1 MLKNKNTT
9 LNLEEI
15 TIRNFTASHHLFD
28 RYIPLIACTNEL
40 SKVGSTSTY
49 CSENSPTVGGSFMYF
64 QSRVAIVNYE
74 LLPSPIFDQL
84 LYSFQLQLIMIP
96 LDDST
101 FTGLSKKFHYLLLLS
116 LLL

>member
-15 TIRNFTASHHLFD
+15 AIRNFTASHHLFD

-40 SKVGSTSTY
+40 SKVSSTSTY

-64 QSRVAIVNYE
+64 QSRALYLISCFTPSNCN
-74 LLPSPIFDQL
+74 LL
-84 LYSFQLQLIMIP
+84 
-96 LDDST
+96 
-101 FTGLSKKFHYLLLLS
+101 
-116 LLL
+116 